1 MKMTFLSASVA
12 ALVLGSTARADEPAK
27 PAATPATASSTP
39 EKTAAPDKT
48 AAPEKTATPP
58 KKEASSDRP
67 YVDAAITF
75 LKGFAQSQRGG
86 EAGETGWALAKENG
100 APKVALKV
108 AGKEMEID
116 VAGAKSPD
124 AHLMRFHKIS
134 TLREGEKVKGV
145 TVENVDLK
153 IGDAPHS
160 GKATVLMEE
169 KDGKWIVTSIEV
181 E

>member
-12 ALVLGSTARADEPAK
+12 ALVLGSAARAQEPAK
-27 PAATPATASSTP
+27 PAATPDPAATTP
-39 EKTAAPDKT
+39 AAT

>member
-12 ALVLGSTARADEPAK
+12 ALVLGSAARAQEPAK
-27 PAATPATASSTP
+27 PAATPDPAATTPAAPAATAV
-39 EKTAAPDKT
+39 
-48 AAPEKTATPP
+48 PEKTATPP

-124 AHLMRFHKIS
+124 AHLMRFQKIS
-134 TLREGEKVKGV
+134 TLRDGATVKGV
-145 TVENVDLK
+145 TVEKVDMK
-153 IGDAPHS
+153 IGNDAHT

>member
-12 ALVLGSTARADEPAK
+12 ALVLGTAARAQEPAK
-27 PAATPATASSTP
+27 PAATPDPAATTP
-39 EKTAAPDKT
+39 AAPAAT

>member
-12 ALVLGSTARADEPAK
+12 ALVLGSAARAQEPAK
-27 PAATPATASSTP
+27 PAATPDPAATTP
-39 EKTAAPDKT
+39 APATT